1 MVLSNSL
8 LEEEPG
14 RNPYT
19 VLDASQD
26 AIYGPLEQGNEQV
39 IAGNI
44 VSKLTLF
51 NQMKD
56 LKLDRT
62 TNSNLKKILEQRSLG
77 VMANPDLETSR
88 SLIEAYS
95 EWKKKVE
102 IIPPVSPI
110 PAFTNASLIKGAK
123 IAIYQDKIKTAG
135 CVWANKEISSLLE
148 NYGLP
153 EDSPVSV
160 IAVEVF
166 GNISSIFEYLAL
178 SERQMSQFGDYAAII
193 KERKSRNE
201 QALSDQL
208 GNYRILRTSP
218 LTEIPFVCCTTC
230 YDD

>member
-1 MVLSNSL
+1 
-8 LEEEPG
+8 
-14 RNPYT
+14 
-19 VLDASQD
+19 
-26 AIYGPLEQGNEQV
+26 
-39 IAGNI
+39 
-44 VSKLTLF
+44 
-51 NQMKD
+51 
-56 LKLDRT
+56 
-62 TNSNLKKILEQRSLG
+62 
-77 VMANPDLETSR
+77 
-88 SLIEAYS
+88 
-95 EWKKKVE
+95 
-102 IIPPVSPI
+102 
-110 PAFTNASLIKGAK
+110 
-123 IAIYQDKIKTAG
+123 
-135 CVWANKEISSLLE
+135 
-148 NYGLP
+148 LP